1 MILVELF
8 EKGVSRRASP
18 FNDLEAREGSQV
30 VCRAAK
36 SEPSELKQEGDSTPR
51 GDCPWARHVGVAS
64 YLFTVSELQKLLN
77 LLKLNVLGEKE

>member
-1 MILVELF
+1 MILAELF
-8 EKGVSRRASP
+8 EKGVSRRESP

-36 SEPSELKQEGDSTPR
+36 SEPSELEQEGNSTPR
-51 GDCPWARHVGVAS
+51 GDCQAWRVHMAS

-77 LLKLNVLGEKE
+77 LLKLNVLGEKK

>member
-36 SEPSELKQEGDSTPR
+36 SEPSELKQEGDRTPR
-51 GDCPWARHVGVAS
+51 GDCRARHVRVAS